1 MNRLQQIC
9 AEIIRLY
16 RKQLNLWVLG
26 KLANLPDPDV
36 FEYKERQERI
46 KELCAEMKQLQ
57 AKSVG
62 INQNL
67 CAILPKCDQQK
78 TRWSFFRIRLIHSMT
93 IRRTLRTAF
102 IQDWINEDQTVV
114 RLLP

>member
-1 MNRLQQIC
+1 VNRLQQIC

-57 AKSVG
+57 AKGVG

-78 TRWSFFRIRLIHSMT
+78 PGGDFPNTPDSLDDNPAHFEDRVYPRL
-93 IRRTLRTAF
+93 
-102 IQDWINEDQTVV
+102 DK
-114 RLLP
+114 